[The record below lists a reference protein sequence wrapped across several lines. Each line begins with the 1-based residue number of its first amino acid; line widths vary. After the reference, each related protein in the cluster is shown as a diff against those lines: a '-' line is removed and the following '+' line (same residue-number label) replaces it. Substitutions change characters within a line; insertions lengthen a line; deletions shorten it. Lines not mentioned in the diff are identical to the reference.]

1 MVNPVTI
8 KLASRSGTNELA
20 KHNFAMMG
28 AITFNNGEVH
38 KELNCNILTNC
49 GLVTP
54 YDGIDLGP
62 TKGTRCLPAPSHSLN

>member
-8 KLASRSGTNELA
+8 KLSSSSGTNELA
-20 KHNFAMMG
+20 KTEFCYNGRH
-28 AITFNNGEVH
+28 NNGEVH

-54 YDGIDLGP
+54 CVGIDLGP
-62 TKGTRCLPAPSHSLN
+62 A